1 MANAGF
7 PGCQRPVAATALQM
21 VIWNGYIRIMDVSI
35 AEAKTQLTK
44 LIRAVEDGEQV
55 VITRNGKAV
64 AQIVPPPPTRRP
76 VRFDTMRGKIHLPP
90 GCLDPITEEQF
101 FTGDY

>member
-1 MANAGF
+1 
-7 PGCQRPVAATALQM
+7 
-21 VIWNGYIRIMDVSI
+21 MDVSI

-64 AQIVPPPPTRRP
+64 AEIMPPPPTRRP
-76 VRFDTMRGKIHLPP
+76 VRFDTVLGKIHIEP
-90 GCLDPITEEQF
+90 GCFDPITEEQF
-101 FTGDY
+101 FSGEY

>member
-1 MANAGF
+1 
-7 PGCQRPVAATALQM
+7 
-21 VIWNGYIRIMDVSI
+21 MDVSI

-64 AQIVPPPPTRRP
+64 AQITPPPPARRP
-76 VRFDTMRGKIHLPP
+76 VGFGTMRGKIHLPP

-101 FTGDY
+101 FSGDY